1 MSKLRIVDLF
11 AGWGGF
17 TEGAEQAGQRVVYA
31 ANHWEMAV
39 RAHEANHPKAEHVCQ
54 DLWHANWKLLPDYD
68 VLVAS
73 PACQGHTAASQPK
86 RRAYHDHLRATAWV
100 VTEAATITRP
110 KAVIVENVPSF
121 MRWGPGETNDGSLY
135 RAWKG
140 ILETLGYHVNEY
152 IIDATRHGVP
162 QRRQRLFIV
171 ATMKPGFEYKPLLPA
186 DAPEAPV
193 GDIIDWGGPRV
204 PFRGRGKPPRRTRAT
219 ETRWD
224 PIRTIGSGRGGGSGA
239 ASIKKARARG
249 LGRRFIGQHVTGHPG
264 VPLTE
269 AIRTVTCQDQWFVVD
284 GEWYRPLTIRET
296 ARAMGFPEDYDW
308 PEEATRDDC
317 IVGLGNA
324 VCPAVARD
332 LIKQMAKFLGKKG
345 SKKKA
350 VKGKAKAKK
359 KKVRATPA
367 RRALPSAPVEPP
379 DFMAMLRAAEAA
391 ENPIDQAK
399 ARLLAHYY

>member
-17 TEGAEQAGQRVVYA
+17 TEGAEQAGQEVVYA
-31 ANHWEMAV
+31 ANHWAMAV

-54 DLWHANWKLLPDYD
+54 DLHHANWKLLPDYD

-140 ILETLGYHVNEY
+140 VLETLGYQVNEY

-186 DAPEAPV
+186 DEPEAAIGPH
-193 GDIIDWGGPRV
+193 IEWGGPRV
-204 PFRGRGKPPRRTRAT
+204 PHRGRGKPPRRTRET
-219 ETRWD
+219 ELRWD
-224 PIRTIGSGRGGGSGA
+224 PIRTIGGTGA
-239 ASIKKARARG
+239 AAIKKARKRG
-249 LGRRFIGQHVTGHPG
+249 LGRRFLGQHVSGHPG

-296 ARAMGFPEDYDW
+296 ASAMGFPEDYDW
-308 PEEATRDDC
+308 PEEATREDC

-332 LIKQMAKFLGKKG
+332 LVKQVAKFLGKKG
-345 SKKKA
+345 RKKKATRGKGKKKKA
-350 VKGKAKAKK
+350 VKGKRK
-359 KKVRATPA
+359 P
-367 RRALPSAPVEPP
+367 RALSAAPIEQP

-391 ENPIDQAK
+391 ENPIEQVK
-399 ARLLAHYY
+399 ARLLAY